1 MKLSVVTTLYKSSD
15 HIEEFYLRITK
26 EVTKL
31 TDDYEII
38 FVDDGSPDD
47 SLQKCIKLHK
57 QDSKIK
63 ILELSRNFGHHKA
76 IMTGLYNA
84 QGDYI
89 FLIDCDLEERPELL
103 ESFWQFLQKDKEVDV
118 VYGVQEK
125 RKGGWFERLSGALY
139 YKIFNLL
146 ADDGKTPNNVLTVR
160 LMKKSYVDQIL
171 LFNEKDFF
179 FAHICELTGFNQQS
193 MIVEKLNTSST
204 TYTFFRKYN
213 LLINSIF
220 TFSVKPLYFIF
231 YFGLLIT
238 IISFVYSANLIINKI
253 FFKIDIEGWTSI
265 VASIWVIGGILTSF
279 LGIVSIYISKIF
291 IETKNRP
298 FSIIKKIYGSNS
310 K

>member
-1 MKLSVVTTLYKSSD
+1 MKLSIVTTLYQSSEY
-15 HIEEFYLRITK
+15 IEEFYNRITK
-26 EVTKL
+26 EANKITNN
-31 TDDYEII
+31 YEVI

-47 SLQKCIKLHK
+47 SLQKAISLHNK
-57 QDSKIK
+57 DDKVR

-76 IMTGLYNA
+76 IITGLSHT
-84 QGDYI
+84 QGDFI
-89 FLIDCDLEERPELL
+89 FLIDCDLEEKPELL
-103 ESFWQFLQKDKEVDV
+103 ESFWQVLQNDKEVDV
-118 VYGVQEK
+118 VYGVQGK
-125 RKGGWFERLSGALY
+125 RKGDWFERLSGKLY

-146 ADDGKTPNNVLTVR
+146 ADDGKTPQNFLTIR
-160 LMKKSYVDQIL
+160 LMKKSYVDQIQ

-179 FAHICELTGFNQQS
+179 FAHICELTGFNQRA
-193 MIVEKLNTSST
+193 MTVEKHNTSPS

-231 YFGLLIT
+231 YFGIFVTLV
-238 IISFVYSANLIINKI
+238 SFSFAANLIIKKLYFN
-253 FFKIDIEGWTSI
+253 IDVEGWTSI
-265 VASIWVIGGILTSF
+265 VASIWMIGGILTCF

-298 FSIIKKIYGSNS
+298 FSIIKKSYGINS

>member
-15 HIEEFYLRITK
+15 TIEEFYLRITK
-26 EVTKL
+26 EVTKF

-57 QDSKIK
+57 QDSRVK

-76 IMTGLYNA
+76 IMTGLSNT

-103 ESFWQFLQKDKEVDV
+103 ESFWQFLQNDKEVDV

-125 RKGGWFERLSGALY
+125 RKGDWFERLSGTLY

-146 ADDGKTPNNVLTVR
+146 ADNGKTPQNILTIR
-160 LMKKSYVDQIL
+160 LMKKLYVDQIL

-179 FAHICELTGFNQQS
+179 FAHICELTGFNQQP
-193 MIVEKLNTSST
+193 MIVDKLNISPTS
-204 TYTFFRKYN
+204 YTFFRKYN

-220 TFSVKPLYFIF
+220 TFSVKPLFFIF
-231 YFGLLIT
+231 YFGIFVTL
-238 IISFVYSANLIINKI
+238 ISFVYSAILIINKI
-253 FFKIDIEGWTSI
+253 FFKMEFEGWTTI
-265 VASIWVIGGILTSF
+265 VASIWMIGGILTCF

>member
-1 MKLSVVTTLYKSSD
+1 MKLSIVTTLYKSSNNV
-15 HIEEFYLRITK
+15 EEFYARISK
-26 EVTKL
+26 EVTKF

-57 QDSKIK
+57 QDSRVK

-76 IMTGLYNA
+76 IMTGLSNT

-103 ESFWQFLQKDKEVDV
+103 ESFWQFLQNDKEVDV

-125 RKGGWFERLSGALY
+125 RKGDWFERLSGTLY

-146 ADDGKTPNNVLTVR
+146 ADNGKTPQNILTIR
-160 LMKKSYVDQIL
+160 LMKKLYVDQIL

-179 FAHICELTGFNQQS
+179 FAHICELTGFNQQP
-193 MIVEKLNTSST
+193 MIVDKLNISPTS
-204 TYTFFRKYN
+204 YTFFRKYN

-220 TFSVKPLYFIF
+220 TFSVKPLFFIF
-231 YFGLLIT
+231 YFGIFVTL
-238 IISFVYSANLIINKI
+238 ISFVYSAILIINKI
-253 FFKIDIEGWTSI
+253 FFKMEFEGWTTI
-265 VASIWVIGGILTSF
+265 VASIWMIGGILTCF